1 MKIIETI
8 KKLLKIKTNVPDRDF
23 LEVRI
28 YYIRDYKILSI
39 PTRDLILG
47 FREEYFSKCWLSEAH
62 LTRED
67 AEVELKQKLKEII
80 KTQCDKDASNEKKS
94 K

>member
-47 FREEYFSKCWLSEAH
+47 FQGEYFSKCWLSEAH

>member
-1 MKIIETI
+1 MKIIEII
-8 KKLLKIKTNVPDRDF
+8 KKLLKIKTKIPVNDF
-23 LEVRI
+23 LKERI

-39 PTRDLILG
+39 PTHDLILG
-47 FREEYFSKCWLSEAH
+47 FRGEYFSKCWLSEAH

-67 AEVELKQKLKEII
+67 AEVELKQKLAEII